1 MAKTILVVILKMF
14 HKLTLDIV
22 TVVVVVT
29 LVVNKMK
36 ILTLSIFAPP
46 PHSGQKKGGRR
57 SYLVTLK
64 FKVLLTLICPEK

>member
-36 ILTLSIFAPP
+36 ILTLSKI
-46 PHSGQKKGGRR
+46 
-57 SYLVTLK
+57 VT
-64 FKVLLTLICPEK
+64 

>member
-1 MAKTILVVILKMF
+1 MAKTILVMILKMF

-36 ILTLSIFAPP
+36 ILTLSIFTPP
-46 PHSGQKKGGRR
+46 QVLIGLIEKKMIIVTMIKIFGQGY
-57 SYLVTLK
+57 S
-64 FKVLLTLICPEK
+64 

>member
-46 PHSGQKKGGRR
+46 PSPPQ
-57 SYLVTLK
+57 
-64 FKVLLTLICPEK
+64 VLIG

>member
-29 LVVNKMK
+29 LVENKMK

-46 PHSGQKKGGRR
+46 PGPNRVNG
-57 SYLVTLK
+57 
-64 FKVLLTLICPEK
+64 EKNNYCHDD